1 MDSSKISL
9 FSVQIN
15 ISLSIG
21 RIILLLFSKFLF
33 VLIYRLK
40 KDIVESFY
48 LSICIVKKLAYPG
61 LFFVYF
67 CPFLITISIIQIEKS
82 IDGVIGF
89 EPAAT

>member
-1 MDSSKISL
+1 M
-9 FSVQIN
+9 QIN

-89 EPAAT
+89 EPAAA